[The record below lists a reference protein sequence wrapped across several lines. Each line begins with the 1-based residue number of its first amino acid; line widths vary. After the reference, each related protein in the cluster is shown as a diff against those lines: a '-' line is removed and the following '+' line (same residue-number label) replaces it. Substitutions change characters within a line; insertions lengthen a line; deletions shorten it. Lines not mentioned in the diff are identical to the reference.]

1 MDGITTMSSV
11 WASVRS
17 SLSGQGSSP
26 LAPLRIPLFRALWVA
41 VVVADIGSWMQT
53 VGAQWLLVN
62 QPNAT
67 VLVALVSTAAA
78 VPFLVLGLPAGVIG
92 EFLNRRRVL
101 IAVQAFQVIVGSA
114 LVVLTAVGEMTP
126 ALLLTLTFLIGAG
139 DVLQLPAYQ
148 SLVPEIVPR
157 SLIANSASLSS
168 IGVNIARALGPA
180 LAGLAISTF
189 GISFVFGLNVVTSAF
204 FLVMLLRWRGYVAPE
219 HQSEPF
225 LDATRAGLRYV
236 FNSGVVRNLFLRLA
250 LFIVPANAL
259 WSLLPLIANSRLH
272 LDSDGY
278 GFLLAALGLGSIL
291 GAFLLPRIRTRF
303 TLNST
308 TAVGAA
314 LFGIGTIAATLST
327 SPLLTLAILFVTGVA
342 WIDVVASFSAAI
354 QIFLPTWVRS
364 RGLSVYQI
372 VFFGGAA
379 LGSAIAGGIAQ
390 GLGTTIVDVAAGAV
404 LVLLAAAQFIWP
416 LSRFETIDRSTAILP
431 AADQLAAPALQFTDD
446 ASTLVISRWNVP
458 QERHDEF
465 VEHMRAV
472 EASRRRTGARHWEM
486 YIDKD
491 QSNSFVE
498 IYDVG
503 SWREHLQQDR
513 VRLTGYDQQL
523 MVTAARL
530 ASGAPVVTQLLST
543 D

>member
-1 MDGITTMSSV
+1 LNSI
-11 WASVRS
+11 WANVRS

-26 LAPLRIPLFRALWVA
+26 LAPLRIPLFRALWIA
-41 VVVADIGSWMQT
+41 VVVADIGGWMET
-53 VGAQWLLVN
+53 VGAQWLLVDL
-62 QPNAT
+62 PNAT
-67 VLVALVSTAAA
+67 VLVALVSTASA

-101 IAVQAFQVIVGSA
+101 IAVQAFQVVIGAA
-114 LVVLTAVGEMTP
+114 LVVLTSVGAMTP

-148 SLVPEIVPR
+148 ALVPEIVPR

-189 GISFVFGLNVVTSAF
+189 GISFVFGLNVVTNAF
-204 FLVMLLRWRGYVAPE
+204 FLLMLLRWRDYAAPE
-219 HQSEPF
+219 HQAEPF

-259 WSLLPLIANSRLH
+259 WALLPLIAHARLH
-272 LDSDGY
+272 LGSDGY
-278 GFLLAALGLGSIL
+278 GFLLAALGAGSIV
-291 GAFLLPRIRTRF
+291 GAFLLPRTRTRF
-303 TLNST
+303 SFNTT
-308 TAVGAA
+308 TAVGATI
-314 LFGIGTIAATLST
+314 FGAATLAATLSP
-327 SPLLTLAILFVTGVA
+327 SLPLTLGILFLAGVA
-342 WIDVVASFSAAI
+342 WIDVVASFSAAV

-379 LGSAIAGGIAQ
+379 IGSALAGGIAQ
-390 GLGTTIVDVAAGAV
+390 GVGITIVDIAAGVA
-404 LVLLAAAQFIWP
+404 LILLAGAQFVWTLP
-416 LSRFETIDRSTAILP
+416 RFEAIDRSTAILP
-431 AADQLAAPALQFTDD
+431 AVSAIAPTALPFTDD
-446 ASTLVISRWNVP
+446 ASTLVISRWEVP
-458 QERHDEF
+458 AERHDEF

-486 YIDKD
+486 YIDKEH
-491 QSNSFVE
+491 SNSFVE

-513 VRLTGYDQQL
+513 GRLTVYDQQL
-523 MVTAARL
+523 LLTAATL
-530 ASGAPVVTQLLST
+530 ASGTPVVTQLLST

>member
-1 MDGITTMSSV
+1 M
-11 WASVRS
+11 
-17 SLSGQGSSP
+17 SGQGSSP
-26 LAPLRIPLFRALWVA
+26 LAPLGIPLFRALWVA

-53 VGAQWLLVN
+53 VGAQWLLVD

-101 IAVQAFQVIVGSA
+101 IAVQVFQVIVGSA
-114 LVVLTAVGEMTP
+114 LVVLTAVGAMTP

-148 SLVPEIVPR
+148 SLVTEIVPR
-157 SLIANSASLSS
+157 ALLQNSASLSS
-168 IGVNIARALGPA
+168 IGVNIARAVGPA

-189 GISFVFGLNVVTSAF
+189 GISFVFGLNVVTSAV
-204 FLVMLLRWRGYVAPE
+204 LLAVLLRWRGYRAPE
-219 HQSEPF
+219 HQAEPF

-250 LFIVPANAL
+250 LFIIPANAL
-259 WSLLPLIANSRLH
+259 WALLPLIAHSRLQ
-272 LDSDGY
+272 LGSDGY

-291 GAFLLPRIRTRF
+291 GAFLLPRTRTRLSF
-303 TLNST
+303 NTT
-308 TAVGAA
+308 TAVGATV
-314 LFGIGTIAATLST
+314 FGIATVGATLS
-327 SPLLTLAILFVTGVA
+327 PWLPLTLGILFVAGIA
-342 WIDVVASFSAAI
+342 WIDVVASFSAAV

-379 LGSAIAGGIAQ
+379 VGSSLAGGIAE
-390 GLGTTIVDVAAGAV
+390 GLGTTVVDIVAGGLLVV
-404 LVLLAAAQFIWP
+404 LATVQFVWP
-416 LSRFETIDRSTAILP
+416 LPRFESIDRSTAILP
-431 AADQLAAPALQFTDD
+431 AVDDVVPPALEFTDD
-446 ASTLVISRWNVP
+446 ASTLVISRWEVP
-458 QERHDEF
+458 LERHDQF
-465 VEHMRAV
+465 IEHMRAV

-486 YIDKD
+486 YVDKD
-491 QSNSFVE
+491 EGNSFVE

-503 SWREHLQQDR
+503 SWREHIQQDSA
-513 VRLTGYDQQL
+513 RLTVYDQQL
-523 MVTAARL
+523 MLAAAHL

-543 D
+543 G

>member
-1 MDGITTMSSV
+1 MNSV

-53 VGAQWLLVN
+53 VGAQWLLVDL
-62 QPNAT
+62 PNAT

-92 EFLNRRRVL
+92 EFLNRRMVL
-101 IAVQAFQVIVGSA
+101 IAVQAFQVFVGTA
-114 LVVLTAVGEMTP
+114 LVGLTAVGDMTP
-126 ALLLTLTFLIGAG
+126 ALLLTLTFLVGAG

-157 SLIANSASLSS
+157 SLLANSASLSS
-168 IGVNIARALGPA
+168 IGVNIARAVGPA
-180 LAGLAISTF
+180 LAGLAISGF
-189 GISFVFGLNVVTSAF
+189 GISFVFGLNVLTNAF
-204 FLVMLLRWRGYVAPE
+204 FLVVLLRWRGYVAPE
-219 HQSEPF
+219 HQAEPF

-236 FNSGVVRNLFLRLA
+236 FNSGVVRNLFLRLS

-259 WSLLPLIANSRLH
+259 WALLPLIAHSRLH

-278 GFLLAALGLGSIL
+278 GFLLAALGAGSIV
-291 GAFLLPRIRTRF
+291 GAFFLPRTRTRF
-303 TLNST
+303 SFNST
-308 TAVGAA
+308 TAVGATV
-314 LFGIGTIAATLST
+314 FGLGTLAATLST
-327 SPLLTLAILFVTGVA
+327 SLPLTLGILFVAGVA
-342 WIDVVASFSAAI
+342 WIDVVASFSAAV

-379 LGSAIAGGIAQ
+379 LGSAIAGAIAQ
-390 GLGTTIVDVAAGAV
+390 GVGTMIVDFTAGTMLVLMAGAQI
-404 LVLLAAAQFIWP
+404 LWP
-416 LSRFETIDRSTAILP
+416 LPRFETIDRSSAILP
-431 AADQLAAPALQFTDD
+431 VVEPAATPALPFTDD
-446 ASTLVISRWNVP
+446 ASTLVISRWTVP
-458 QERHDEF
+458 PERHGEF

-486 YIDKD
+486 YVDKD

-513 VRLTGYDQQL
+513 TRLTGYDLQL
-523 MVTAARL
+523 MNTASKL
-530 ASGAPVVTQLLST
+530 ASGAPVVTQLVAT

>member
-1 MDGITTMSSV
+1 MTAL
-11 WASVRS
+11 WLAVRS
-17 SLSGQGSSP
+17 SLGGASSP

-41 VVVADIGSWMQT
+41 VVVADIGGWMQR
-53 VGAQWLLVN
+53 VGAQWLLVD

-78 VPFLVLGLPAGVIG
+78 IPFLVLGLPAGVIG

-101 IAVQAFQVIVGSA
+101 IAVQVFQVVVGSA
-114 LVVLTAVGEMTP
+114 LVVLTAVGDMTP

-168 IGVNIARALGPA
+168 IGVNIARAVGPA

-189 GISFVFGLNVVTSAF
+189 GISFVFGLNVVTNAF
-204 FLVMLLRWRGYVAPE
+204 FLVMLLRWRGYVAPD
-219 HQSEPF
+219 HQGEPF

-236 FNSGVVRNLFLRLA
+236 FYSGVVRNLFVRLA
-250 LFIVPANAL
+250 LFIIPANAL
-259 WSLLPLIANSRLH
+259 WALLPLIAHSRLH
-272 LDSDGY
+272 LGSNGY

-291 GAFLLPRIRTRF
+291 GAFLLPRTRARF
-303 TLNST
+303 GLNAT
-308 TAVGAA
+308 TAVGAVV
-314 LFGIGTIAATLST
+314 FGAGTVGATLSPFL
-327 SPLLTLAILFVTGVA
+327 SLTLGILFVSGVA
-342 WIDVVASFSAAI
+342 WIGVVASFSAAV
-354 QIFLPTWVRS
+354 QVFLPTWVRS

-379 LGSAIAGGIAQ
+379 LGSALAGGIAQ
-390 GLGTTIVDVAAGAV
+390 GVGTIVVDVAAG
-404 LVLLAAAQFIWP
+404 VLLILLAGAQFAWP
-416 LSRFETIDRSTAILP
+416 LPRFETIDRSTAVMTAVSLP
-431 AADQLAAPALQFTDD
+431 SVHGLEFTDD
-446 ASTLVISRWNVP
+446 ASTLVISRWTVP
-458 QERHDEF
+458 KERHEAF
-465 VEHMRAV
+465 LRHMQSV

-486 YIDKD
+486 YVDNARSD
-491 QSNSFVE
+491 SFVE
-498 IYDVG
+498 IFDVG

-513 VRLTGYDQQL
+513 GRLTGYDQQL
-523 MVTAARL
+523 MVTAAQL
-530 ASGAPVVTQLLST
+530 AEGPPEVTQLVST